1 MFEKIKEMI
10 SNYVEVNPDEISTN
24 SRFIEDIGLNSYDFM
39 CMLGEI
45 EEEFNISVDESEIIN
60 LHTKM
65 DVLKEGS
72 NREVTNA
79 DILRRLSNLEK
90 YIYNEK

>member
-60 LHTKM
+60 LHT
-65 DVLKEGS
+65 VGEAISYFESLQ
-72 NREVTNA
+72 
-79 DILRRLSNLEK
+79 
-90 YIYNEK
+90 

>member
-45 EEEFNISVDESEIIN
+45 DEEFNISVVVSEIIY
-60 LHTKM
+60 LHT
-65 DVLKEGS
+65 VGEAISYFESLQ
-72 NREVTNA
+72 
-79 DILRRLSNLEK
+79 
-90 YIYNEK
+90 

>member
-60 LHTKM
+60 LHTIGEAISHFES
-65 DVLKEGS
+65 LQ
-72 NREVTNA
+72 
-79 DILRRLSNLEK
+79 
-90 YIYNEK
+90 

>member
-45 EEEFNISVDESEIIN
+45 EEKFNISVDESEIIN
-60 LHTKM
+60 LYT
-65 DVLKEGS
+65 VGEAISYFESLQ
-72 NREVTNA
+72 
-79 DILRRLSNLEK
+79 
-90 YIYNEK
+90 